1 MSNKKVLSVIGG
13 EVIMSHEDQAGVIPA
28 VTIADSAVVD
38 LGAFYSG
45 VWVVEI
51 TDESAILTSTI
62 SGASGTIDRVAG
74 SAVISDTKDTASSI
88 NVYVESDTIQIQNLT
103 GADVII
109 SAKIL

>member
-1 MSNKKVLSVIGG
+1 MSNKRVLSVIGG

-28 VTIADSAVVD
+28 VAIADAGVVD

-45 VWVVEI
+45 VWVVEV
-51 TDESAILTSTI
+51 TDESAILASTEDGG
-62 SGASGTIDRVAG
+62 SGSIDKLAG
-74 SAVISDTKDTASSI
+74 SASVATTKDTASSI

-103 GADVII
+103 GAEVII

>member
-1 MSNKKVLSVIGG
+1 MSNKRVLSVIGG

-45 VWVVEI
+45 VWVVEV
-51 TDESAILTSTI
+51 TDESAILASTEDGG
-62 SGASGTIDRVAG
+62 SGSIDKLAG
-74 SAVISDTKDTASSI
+74 SASVSTTKDTASSI